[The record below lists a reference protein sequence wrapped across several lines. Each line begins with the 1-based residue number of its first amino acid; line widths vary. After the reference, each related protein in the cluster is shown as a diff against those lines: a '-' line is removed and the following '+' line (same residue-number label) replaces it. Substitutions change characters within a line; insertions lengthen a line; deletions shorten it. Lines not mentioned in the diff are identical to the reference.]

1 MVDGVDVRVAEV
13 DSDGADGEAESAGA
27 APHDDGRVERVDE
40 GREVAA
46 RRGVA
51 TRRRARTA
59 ARGLDGLG
67 NEVEVI
73 FGILEGAIM

>member
-1 MVDGVDVRVAEV
+1 MVDGVDVGVAEV
-13 DSDGADGEAESAGA
+13 DSDGADGEAEPAGA

-51 TRRRARTA
+51 TRRCARTA
-59 ARGLDGLG
+59 ARGLDGL
-67 NEVEVI
+67 
-73 FGILEGAIM
+73 

>member
-1 MVDGVDVRVAEV
+1 MVDGVDVRVAEI
-13 DSDGADGEAESAGA
+13 DSDSADGEAEPAGA

-59 ARGLDGLG
+59 ARGLDGL
-67 NEVEVI
+67 
-73 FGILEGAIM
+73 